1 MGIDAFDGV
10 GSNVADFSFVTSEVS
25 LSQLANSSCS
35 AVYEGSGAQPL
46 QVSKQWADFEST
58 EKSRNSYLHWLML
71 ISVVATSTARQ
82 RWPTDATGVY
92 DVYCILYII
101 WNITYIYKII

>member
-1 MGIDAFDGV
+1 MILYGYKCIELYIDVHSTKYNIEIWTFNGV

-58 EKSRNSYLHWLML
+58 EKSRNSYLH
-71 ISVVATSTARQ
+71 
-82 RWPTDATGVY
+82 
-92 DVYCILYII
+92 
-101 WNITYIYKII
+101 

>member
-1 MGIDAFDGV
+1 MGIDALDGV

-58 EKSRNSYLHWLML
+58 EKSRNSYLHGLML

-101 WNITYIYKII
+101 